1 MKKALP
7 LIAALILMLAC
18 GCEKQ
23 SKTATPPPAPSS
35 FTADL
40 SVDFGGIQ
48 MTASFVQKNFDE
60 FEISMLS
67 PEIMTNLKLYY
78 SNGECTASY
87 GGLEFKTEANRFPQA
102 EFAGL
107 LTQAIS
113 SIGQN
118 IDIQKTFN
126 GNVWRYKGLGSRG
139 EFSLIQNKDSG
150 EWISFTVE
158 SADLKVEFSNIQ
170 TQ

>member
-23 SKTATPPPAPSS
+23 SKTAVPPPAPSS

-48 MTASFVQKNFDE
+48 MTAKLTQKNFDE
-60 FEISMLS
+60 FKISMLS
-67 PEIMTNLKLYY
+67 PEIMKDLTLYY

-102 EFAGL
+102 EFGGL

-113 SIGQN
+113 AIGQN
-118 IDIQKTFN
+118 IDIQKTFD
-126 GNVWRYKGLGSRG
+126 GTVWKYKGLGNRG
-139 EFSLIQNKDSG
+139 DFTLVQNKNNG
-150 EWISFTVE
+150 EWISFAVE